1 MNLGSVLRKLRKDR
15 KLTLKTV
22 AVQAGISEGFLSQ
35 IENEVNTPS
44 VETLVNIC
52 SAIGYDI
59 GDVIRQAQNQERLG
73 LIRKTEWDEI
83 EIPAS
88 GFATQ
93 RFLAPETRRVI
104 DSAIL
109 KIEPGK
115 SIPARKG
122 IRNSQEVLCV
132 LKGSIELVHGEEVY
146 TLQEGDAVHYW
157 SLYERQMITNRM
169 SDIAIVMWVG
179 TI

>member
-15 KLTLKTV
+15 KLTLKAV
-22 AVQAGISEGFLSQ
+22 AAQAGISEGFLSQ
-35 IENEVNTPS
+35 IENEVNSPS

-59 GDVIRQAQNQERLG
+59 GEVIRQAQNQERLG
-73 LIRKTEWDEI
+73 LIRRDEWGEI

-109 KIEPGK
+109 KIEPGR

-122 IRNSQEVLCV
+122 VKNSQEVLCV
-132 LKGSIELVHGEEVY
+132 LKGNIELVHGEEVHI
-146 TLQEGDAVHYW
+146 LKEGDAVHYW
-157 SLYERQMITNRM
+157 SLYEKQMITNKTR
-169 SDIAIVMWVG
+169 SVAIVMWVG